1 MRHVTP
7 VRAPPTTPGNPLVTL
22 GAPTLHTGVLDALG
36 GEIAAGALPAGS
48 VLGLEPLAERFGV
61 SRTVVREAVR
71 VLESLGFVETRRR
84 VGVTV
89 QARERWNVLDP
100 RVVRWRLGGAGR
112 AEQWRSLTALRAGV
126 EPVAAAAAARRAR
139 PEQARRLLEL
149 AEEMERLGAAGD
161 LAAFGEADVAF
172 HELVLRASGNEMLAA
187 LSGMVAEVLRGRT
200 EHLLMPEHPE
210 PAARALHA
218 RVARAVAARDSAAAE
233 SAMRAIVAEVQTAI
247 EEATGDG

>member
-1 MRHVTP
+1 M
-7 VRAPPTTPGNPLVTL
+7 TL
-22 GAPTLHTGVLDALG
+22 AAPTLHTGVLDALG
-36 GEIAAGALPAGS
+36 GEIASGGLPAGS

-71 VLESLGFVETRRR
+71 VLESLGFVESRRR

-89 QARERWNVLDP
+89 QPRERWSVLDP
-100 RVVRWRLGGAGR
+100 RVVRWRL
-112 AEQWRSLTALRAGV
+112 
-126 EPVAAAAAARRAR
+126 
-139 PEQARRLLEL
+139 LEL
-149 AEEMERLGAAGD
+149 AGEMERLGAAGD

-172 HELVLRASGNEMLAA
+172 HELVLRASGNEMLTA

-218 RVARAVAARDSAAAE
+218 RVARAVAAHDPAAAE
-233 SAMRAIVAEVQTAI
+233 SAMRAIVAEVQSAI
-247 EEATGDG
+247 EE